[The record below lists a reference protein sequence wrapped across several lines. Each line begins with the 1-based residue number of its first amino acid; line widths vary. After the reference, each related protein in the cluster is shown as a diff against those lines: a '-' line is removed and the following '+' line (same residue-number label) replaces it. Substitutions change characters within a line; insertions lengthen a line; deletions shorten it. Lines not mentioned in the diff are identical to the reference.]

1 MEDYINNDANYAAE
15 LSPVVDPA
23 GETPVSIALV
33 RYNQDELVEKS
44 SISATESQT
53 YLSDDAFTWVHVQ
66 GQPKPSTMM
75 ELGRLFDL
83 HPLALED
90 VINVGERSKT
100 ETYENQVVVILG
112 MPIKKG
118 NKIINEQVSFFL
130 GENFLVSFHNGSI
143 DPFRAVRRRLHHAQ
157 AALRSRRLD
166 YLLYVLIDVVI
177 DHCFPVLEEFD
188 DDILQTE
195 QQLLGPAGVDTLKT
209 LYTIKRELLILRLKI
224 RPQRE
229 TIRILLRDDNNWL
242 SEETKLYLRD
252 CYDHVI
258 RLIDIIEIY
267 RDLMSNMLDVHLSL
281 VNQKTFASNE
291 VQRKATVWAM
301 LFAPLTF
308 ITGIYGMNF
317 ANIPESEW
325 EYGFVIAILMM
336 ATLGGILVYFFK
348 QRSWL

>member
-1 MEDYINNDANYAAE
+1 
-15 LSPVVDPA
+15 
-23 GETPVSIALV
+23 
-33 RYNQDELVEKS
+33 
-44 SISATESQT
+44 
-53 YLSDDAFTWVHVQ
+53 
-66 GQPKPSTMM
+66 
-75 ELGRLFDL
+75 
-83 HPLALED
+83 
-90 VINVGERSKT
+90 
-100 ETYENQVVVILG
+100 
-112 MPIKKG
+112 
-118 NKIINEQVSFFL
+118 
-130 GENFLVSFHNGSI
+130 
-143 DPFRAVRRRLHHAQ
+143 
-157 AALRSRRLD
+157 
-166 YLLYVLIDVVI
+166 VI

-188 DDILQTE
+188 EDILQTE
-195 QQLLGPAGVDTLKT
+195 QQLLGPAGVDTLKV

-229 TIRILLRDDNNWL
+229 TIRVLLRDDNNWL

-325 EYGFVIAILMM
+325 EYGFVIAVMMM
-336 ATLGGILVYFFK
+336 ATVGAILVYFFK
-348 QRSWL
+348 QRNWL